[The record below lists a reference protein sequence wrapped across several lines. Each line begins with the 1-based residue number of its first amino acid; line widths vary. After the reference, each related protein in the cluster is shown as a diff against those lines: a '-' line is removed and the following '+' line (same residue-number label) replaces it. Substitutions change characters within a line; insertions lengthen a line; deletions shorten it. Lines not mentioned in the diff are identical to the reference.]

1 MGSFQYN
8 GTEIT
13 VLNETF
19 EGKSFFRKYIGT
31 TEHMI
36 YQTLM
41 EYPHPHIVKVYRL
54 TETFVDM
61 EKLIPA
67 NDLPTDDFSYDEA
80 SVVSAASAAKDYLQ
94 DLGIFYMD
102 WKTDNLGITSNGT
115 YKLFDFDGS
124 GIYYTDWIV
133 EPRPYWSYRQ
143 AKEKGLTHPKEMDD
157 YSFELNLGIKK

>member
-19 EGKSFFRKYIGT
+19 EGKPFFRKYIGT

-41 EYPHPHIVKVYRL
+41 ENPHPHIVKVYRL

-67 NDLPTDDFSYDEA
+67 NDLSNDEVA
-80 SVVSAASAAKDYLQ
+80 LVSAASAAKDHLQ

-102 WKTDNLGITSNGT
+102 WKTDNLGLTNDT

-133 EPRPYWSYRQ
+133 KPRPYWSYRQ
-143 AKEKGLTHPKEMDD
+143 AQEKGLTHPKEMDD
-157 YSFELNLGIKK
+157 YAFELNLGVKK

>member
-1 MGSFQYN
+1 
-8 GTEIT
+8 
-13 VLNETF
+13 
-19 EGKSFFRKYIGT
+19 
-31 TEHMI
+31 
-36 YQTLM
+36 M

-67 NDLPTDDFSYDEA
+67 NDLYNDEA
-80 SVVSAASAAKDYLQ
+80 SLVSAASAAKHHLQ

-102 WKTDNLGITSNGT
+102 WKTDNLGLTNGT

-157 YSFELNLGIKK
+157 YAFELNLGIKK